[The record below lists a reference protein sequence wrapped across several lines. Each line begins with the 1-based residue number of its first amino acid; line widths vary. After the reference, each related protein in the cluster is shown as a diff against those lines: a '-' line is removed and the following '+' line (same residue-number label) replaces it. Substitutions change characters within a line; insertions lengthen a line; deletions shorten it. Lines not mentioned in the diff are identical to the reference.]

1 LECRKCGAQ
10 VPEGAAFCSACGQS
24 TTERASDS
32 PQSGSSFQA
41 AQGRPKS
48 QISYAG
54 FWLRAVAYV
63 IDLLVL
69 SLVSGIFILGPL
81 LPRAGISADNPWAL
95 LNNGSRQVLAIE
107 LLMMMLQWCY
117 WALLESSA
125 WQATIRKKI
134 LGLYVTDLS
143 GKRISFARASG
154 RYFAMIISTLT
165 IGIGYLMAGFTPK
178 KQALH
183 DMIAEC
189 LVLKKTS
196 PLPYAKP

>member
-1 LECRKCGAQ
+1 M
-10 VPEGAAFCSACGQS
+10 
-24 TTERASDS
+24 
-32 PQSGSSFQA
+32 
-41 AQGRPKS
+41 
-48 QISYAG
+48 
-54 FWLRAVAYV
+54 
-63 IDLLVL
+63 L
-69 SLVSGIFILGPL
+69 SIVSGIFILGPL
-81 LPRAGISADNPWAL
+81 LPRAGISPNNPWAL
-95 LNNGSRQVLAIE
+95 INNGSRQVLAIE

-125 WQATIRKKI
+125 WQATLGKKV

-143 GKRISFARASG
+143 GKRISFVRASG

-165 IGIGYLMAGFTPK
+165 VGIGYVMAGFTPK